1 MDSRRPRVI
10 AGREEPREV
19 KDARDGVLAS
29 GRRRSQ
35 YATRDLTEGS
45 IPRNLI
51 FLAWPQMI
59 AGFMRTADQLAD
71 LFWAGL
77 IDFRAV
83 GGIGVAQTWSN
94 FFNTGRTGLDTA
106 SRAMISRAIGA
117 GDISRANHL
126 AMQSIM
132 VNSVLGLVWIF
143 IAVIFAEALFRVLGA
158 STELTEQAL
167 WYMRFRFIGSFP
179 FMLTLVTS
187 STLSAAGDT
196 LTPARAQVL
205 NRALNI
211 ALMPF
216 FVLGLLGLPEMG
228 LAGTGFAF
236 MLAQIPGAFLNLKAL
251 FGGKSRLHLSLN
263 DCRLDGRAIW
273 NLVKLGAPASITS
286 MERSLAQLL
295 VVGIVA
301 PFGDLALAAFSLT
314 QRLNNMVNLGQAGLG
329 QATGIIVGQSL
340 GAGKPYRAS
349 ETVRWAVLL
358 TLALS
363 LVLSALMIALP
374 EAFLLVFTRDEEL
387 VSMGT
392 SWLRIMAIGFL
403 VGGLSTVLVQ
413 AFNTAGD
420 VFIPMIVTLATIW
433 LVQQPAAL
441 ILSGQDWHFLGVNLH
456 AGGLVS
462 LESYGIAWA
471 IVLAQGVRLL
481 IYIPYWLSGRWMT
494 RSVPI

>member
-1 MDSRRPRVI
+1 MI
-10 AGREEPREV
+10 AGRPEPGKV
-19 KDARDGVLAS
+19 TPARDGVLAP
-29 GRRRSQ
+29 GRRPSQ

-45 IPRNLI
+45 IPKNLL
-51 FLAWPQMI
+51 FLAWPQII

-117 GDISRANHL
+117 GDIPRANYL
-126 AMQSIM
+126 AIQSII
-132 VNSVLGLVWIF
+132 VNSVLSLTWIF
-143 IAVIFAEALFRVLGA
+143 IAVFFSEALFRVIGA
-158 STELTEQAL
+158 STELTDQAL
-167 WYMRFRFIGSFP
+167 WYMRLRFIGSFP

-205 NRALNI
+205 NRTLNI
-211 ALMPF
+211 VLMPF

-251 FGGKSRLHLSLN
+251 FAGSSRLHLSLN

-286 MERSLAQLL
+286 MERSIAQLL

-340 GAGKPYRAS
+340 GAGKPSRAS
-349 ETVRWAVLL
+349 ETVMWALLL

-363 LVLSALMIALP
+363 LVLSALMIAVP
-374 EAFLLVFTRDEEL
+374 EAFLWVFTRDEEL
-387 VSMGT
+387 LSMGAT
-392 SWLRIMAIGFL
+392 WLRIMAIGFL

-420 VFIPMIVTLATIW
+420 TFVPMIVTLATIW
-433 LVQQPAAL
+433 LVQQPAAF
-441 ILSGQDWHFLGVNLH
+441 ILSGQDWQVLGVSLD
-456 AGGLVS
+456 AGGLVN

-471 IVLAQGVRLL
+471 IVLAQGIRLF
-481 IYIPYWLSGRWMT
+481 IYVPYLLSGRWMT
-494 RSVPI
+494 RSVPT

>member
-1 MDSRRPRVI
+1 MIVRGEEPKDAAQPGGETDRKVALKP
-10 AGREEPREV
+10 AGRR
-19 KDARDGVLAS
+19 S
-29 GRRRSQ
+29 SQ

-83 GGIGVAQTWSN
+83 AGIGVSQTWSN

-117 GDISRANHL
+117 GDIPRANYL
-126 AMQSIM
+126 ALQSIIL
-132 VNSVLGLVWIF
+132 NSVISLIWIF
-143 IAVIFAEALFRVLGA
+143 IAVVFAEALLRILGA
-158 STELTEQAL
+158 SAELTDQAL

-196 LTPARAQVL
+196 LTPARAQIL

-211 ALMPF
+211 SLMPF

-236 MLAQIPGAFLNLKAL
+236 MLAQIPGTFLNLRAL
-251 FGGKSRLHLSLN
+251 FAGTSRLHLSLA
-263 DCRLDGRAIW
+263 DFRWDGRAIW

-340 GAGKPYRAS
+340 GAGKPSRAS
-349 ETVRWAVLL
+349 ETVSWALLL

-363 LVLSALMIALP
+363 LVLSALMIAVP
-374 EAFLLVFTRDEEL
+374 EAFLWVFTRDEEL
-387 VSMGT
+387 LSVGSV
-392 SWLRIMAIGFL
+392 WLRIMAIGFL

-413 AFNTAGD
+413 ALNTAGD
-420 VFIPMIVTLATIW
+420 TFIPMIVTLATIW

-441 ILSGQDWHFLGVNLH
+441 ILSGQDWHFLGVSLYL
-456 AGGLVS
+456 GGLVS
-462 LESYGIAWA
+462 LGSYGVAWA
-471 IVLAQGVRLL
+471 IVLAQGVRLFF
-481 IYIPYWLSGRWMT
+481 YVPYWLSGRWMT
-494 RSVPI
+494 RSVPT